1 MIWIHWQ
8 NDLNYQNV
16 PLIGTQP
23 KEAIMSMTRRDY
35 VKIAEVVDRYR
46 TAWQEHDYV
55 DFVHDLCVIFEADND
70 RFDPD
75 RFKKATK
82 VI

>member
-1 MIWIHWQ
+1 
-8 NDLNYQNV
+8 
-16 PLIGTQP
+16 
-23 KEAIMSMTRRDY
+23 MSMTRRDY

-75 RFKKATK
+75 RFKKATR

>member
-1 MIWIHWQ
+1 
-8 NDLNYQNV
+8 
-16 PLIGTQP
+16 
-23 KEAIMSMTRRDY
+23 MSMTRRDY
-35 VKIAEVVDRYR
+35 VKIAKTVDRYR

-55 DFVHDLCVIFEADND
+55 DFVHDLCVIFEEDND

-75 RFKKATK
+75 RFKKATN